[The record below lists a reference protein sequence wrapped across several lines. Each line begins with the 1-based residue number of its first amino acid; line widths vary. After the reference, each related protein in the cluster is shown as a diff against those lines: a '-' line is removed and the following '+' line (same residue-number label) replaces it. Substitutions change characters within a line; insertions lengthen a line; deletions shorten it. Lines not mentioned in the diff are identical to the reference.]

1 MEPDPAEI
9 ARTIASGLLPGVAHV
24 HRYPD
29 RLWVRHTVGVD
40 GVPLLLTRAGG
51 ELAAAL
57 LPEPGATDTA
67 MVLCVDDVVPSA
79 GAPWRGRVWLA
90 GWARRLDV
98 VSARSAVIEYARTSP
113 TGDLLDVGRGHALY
127 RMEVADVRLA
137 RDDRL
142 VEVDVDEFRTA
153 RPDPLHREERQVLA
167 DLAAHHGGQIT
178 DLVSRFTG
186 ARSPGGW
193 RPVRLDRYGLVLAGP
208 DGPHGTQRVRVP
220 FARPAEDVA
229 DMGRLLSTATR

>member
-1 MEPDPAEI
+1 MEPDPAEV
-9 ARTIASGLLPGVAHV
+9 ARTIASGLLPGVVHV
-24 HRYPD
+24 RRYPD
-29 RLWVRHTVGVD
+29 RLWVRHTIGAD
-40 GVPLLLTRAGG
+40 GMPLLLTRASGD
-51 ELAAAL
+51 LAAAL

-90 GWARRLDV
+90 GWARRLDGAA
-98 VSARSAVIEYARTSP
+98 ARSAAVEYARTSP
-113 TGDLLDVGRGHALY
+113 TSDLLDVGRGHALY

-137 RDDRL
+137 RDDRM
-142 VEVDVDEFRTA
+142 VEVDVGEFRTA

-178 DLVSRFTG
+178 DLVIRFTG
-186 ARSPGGW
+186 ARSTGGW
-193 RPVRLDRYGLVLAGP
+193 RAVRLDRYGLVLAGP
-208 DGPHGTQRVRVP
+208 GRRRGTQRVRVP

-229 DMGRLLSTATR
+229 DVNRLLGAAAR